1 MQWGRTDIVLPWKDT
16 HNKLS
21 LNTVKET
28 LSSYSGAFEVGLGYS
43 RSKEKDVVPC
53 HRAQFFL

>member
-1 MQWGRTDIVLPWKDT
+1 MQWACTDIVLPWKDT

-28 LSSYSGAFEVGLGYS
+28 FSSYSEASEVALGCS
-43 RSKEKDVVPC
+43 PSEEKDAVPF
-53 HRAQFFL
+53 HWAQ